1 MSFVLKKWIILK
13 YGKMGFVSKTRH
25 AMFQIQEV
33 FENGEPDIV
42 LKTVKGFNIKRTL
55 FIILISENNFKL
67 GIVVFVMLNKML
79 VIDLTFGFYF
89 QYRLES

>member
-1 MSFVLKKWIILK
+1 MFEK
-13 YGKMGFVSKTRH
+13 GKPG
-25 AMFQIQEV
+25 
-33 FENGEPDIV
+33 IV
-42 LKTVKGFNIKRTL
+42 VKTVKGFSNKRTPL
-55 FIILISENNFKL
+55 VLLISENNFKL